1 MTEASSSG
9 LNLTLAVTG
18 ASGAAVGRCAL
29 QMLLADPRVGHLNFV
44 VSRHA
49 RRVAQ
54 EELAVADN
62 VQSAAELAT
71 ALAECHPLP
80 AKLRNLDPEDI
91 GANIASGSYAS
102 DGMLVAPCSMGT
114 LAAIA
119 HGLSNNLIERAAD
132 VCLKERR
139 RLVLAVRESPLSVI
153 HLRNML
159 AVSEAGGIIFPVMP
173 AFYDAAATPQAAVRQ
188 FTSRLLAS
196 LGLPQNAAF
205 QWSGGDRA

>member
-1 MTEASSSG
+1 MTTAASSG

-29 QMLLADPRVGHLNFV
+29 QMLLADPRVQHLNLV

-49 RRVAQ
+49 RRVAH
-54 EELAVADN
+54 EELAIADEFR
-62 VQSAAELAT
+62 SAVEFAA
-71 ALAECHPLP
+71 ALAGCRPLP
-80 AKLRNLDPEDI
+80 AKLQNLEPEDI

-114 LAAIA
+114 LASIA

-139 RLVLAVRESPLSVI
+139 RLVLAVRETPLSVI

-159 AVSEAGGIIFPVMP
+159 AVSEAGGIVFPLIP
-173 AFYDAAATPQAAVRQ
+173 AFYDAATTLEAAARQ
-188 FTSRLLAS
+188 FTARLLAT
-196 LGLPQNAAF
+196 LGLPQSAAF
-205 QWSGGDRA
+205 QWPGGTQT